1 MVRATWL
8 LKQWIIIAFTVLMH
22 MFVMHISYAAEPFP
36 YTDNNYTAG
45 ATTDAWQVLQQTNQG
60 GSILENMLDLFGI
73 NYADPSGSG
82 KAIVYVQVIINYV
95 LALLGL
101 IALVLIIYSF
111 YMIFFGKSDDGIANA
126 RKTIIWAAI
135 ALFVIGL
142 SAYIVNFTFY
152 VYNSGT

>member
-1 MVRATWL
+1 MNTTIV
-8 LKQWIIIAFTVLMH
+8 KQWVVIALSALMH
-22 MFVMHISYAAEPFP
+22 MGLLTQTYAAEPFP

-45 ATTDAWQVLQQTNQG
+45 ATTNAGQVLQQTNQW

-73 NYADPSGSG
+73 NYADPSGEG

-95 LALLGL
+95 LSLLGL
-101 IALVLIIYSF
+101 VALVLIVYSF
-111 YMIFFGKSDDGIANA
+111 YMIFFGKSDDAIANA

-152 VYNSGT
+152 VYNRGI